1 LGMETVNIVI
11 IGAGVV
17 GLAIAEE
24 LSKKYKEIVVLEK
37 HNSFG
42 QETSSRNSEVIH
54 AGIYYPKDTLK
65 AKLCV
70 EGRALLYEICQKY
83 NIPFKKIGKLIVA
96 SEEDEIPPLEELFKK
111 GKDNGVDDLRLI
123 NIGDLKK
130 MEPNVN
136 GVVALYSPSTG
147 IVNSHRLM
155 QYFSDTAQSNGVTIS
170 YGSEVIDIKKCV
182 NDYEVAVKNNNEVCS
197 LNTKIVINSAGL
209 DSDRIAEMVGI
220 DIDRSN
226 YKLHYCKGQ
235 YFRVNHSKSHLIK
248 RLIYPVPKP
257 KSAGLGVHATLDLS
271 GGIRLGPDGRYLKN
285 RIEEYSVDD
294 SQKNSFF
301 VAANRLLPFIHK
313 DDLYADTAGIRPK
326 LQKEGDDFK
335 DFIIREETDK
345 EFRGF
350 INLIGIESPGLTA
363 SSAIAKFVLLLLDNL
378 C

>member
-1 LGMETVNIVI
+1 MGMETVNIVI

-70 EGRALLYEICQKY
+70 EGRALLYGICQKY

>member
-1 LGMETVNIVI
+1 MGMETVNIVI